1 MPFAKII
8 YFKGKTKDETYLKR
22 NETYVEAMRRETY
35 VSLQANERLKNKNVH
50 NSFIINYIKKRMRS
64 FKAKTTAFCIGLCL
78 LGAAT
83 AERAQAAPERVSA
96 VEQTK
101 LATGRVSDSQS
112 PLIGATVMEKGTSNG
127 TITDMDGKFTLNV
140 RSGATLV
147 ISYVG
152 YVTQEIKAGT
162 DMRITL
168 SEDGHSVNEVIV
180 IGYGT
185 QRREAVT
192 GSVANVSGEKLNQFA
207 ATNAAQALQGRVAGV
222 LMTQTSSKPGEEMQI
237 RIRGQRSLTASND
250 PLIVLDGIPFMGQLS
265 DINPADIKSMDI
277 LKDASAT
284 AIYGSRGAN
293 GVILIT
299 TEKGSMGTPAKVS
312 YNGYVSFKKIFSKYP
327 MMDGPTFSKFRKAA
341 GLYQN
346 SLDEDDNTNTD
357 WQDLYY
363 QTGVSHNHDVSVS
376 GGTNGGS
383 YSFGAGYYHD
393 ESVVPTEGY
402 DRVSVRGNFDQMVG
416 KWFRFGLSTNNSY
429 RKSQGVND
437 MYGVLSKSP
446 LASPYDENGN
456 LKRYISLPADD
467 QTVVTKETVKR
478 DKDVWLNENKGIGT
492 YNTLFGEVKCP
503 WVEGLSYRINIGLNF
518 RSSKGGNFTGTGV
531 NNKDANA
538 VNGAGISENQTR
550 NWTVENLVTFDR
562 TFAEKHNLN
571 VVGMY
576 SAEQTTYES
585 TGASA
590 QGIPADFFQYYAL
603 DKATGQLNVNN
614 YNYWQSGLMSWMG
627 RVMYSYD
634 NKYMLS
640 VALRSD
646 ASSRLAK
653 GHQWHTYPA
662 VSAGWNIAR
671 ESFMENLTWIDN
683 LKLRVGYGETSNQSV
698 NPYSTLGGLAVRNYN
713 FGSTYKAGYYVNALP
728 NPELGWE
735 YSKTWNFGLDFSLL
749 SGRLFGS
756 FEYYIQKTKDIL
768 LDVTMP
774 STSGVNSY
782 TGNIGN
788 TENKGFELTLN
799 GIIIDNKDGWK
810 WEAGINLYANRNKLT
825 KLTGA
830 DVVKPDGT
838 KEPERDEANRWFVGH
853 PIDVIFDY
861 EYEGLWNESDLKT
874 GPDGK
879 TNLDILEPGG
889 NLGMIKVKY
898 TGDYDANGM
907 PVRAIGADDRQIM
920 SMEPDLIGGFNTTV
934 GYKSFDLTMI
944 GAFQIGGKLIS
955 AIHSSNGYLNML
967 TGRRG
972 QLDVDYWTPENTGA
986 KYPKPGGIQSGDNPK
1001 YGSTLGY
1008 FDAGY
1013 LKVRAITLGYNFDNL
1028 KAVKDF
1034 GITRLR
1040 LYATVQNPFVLFSPF
1055 NNESGLDPETNS
1067 WATQNTAV
1075 AVEGYNGK
1083 HRMPIVGYNTPAT
1096 RNFLFGINLTF

>member
-1 MPFAKII
+1 M
-8 YFKGKTKDETYLKR
+8 
-22 NETYVEAMRRETY
+22 
-35 VSLQANERLKNKNVH
+35 
-50 NSFIINYIKKRMRS
+50 S
-64 FKAKTTAFCIGLCL
+64 FKAKKTALFVGLCFCGIL
-78 LGAAT
+78 SVQEA
-83 AERAQAAPERVSA
+83 SA
-96 VEQTK
+96 VTESVTSVQQTK
-101 LATGRVSDSQS
+101 QATGQVSDSQG

-127 TITDMDGKFTLNV
+127 TVTDFNGNFSLNV
-140 RSGATLV
+140 KPGATLV

-152 YVTQEIKAGT
+152 YESQEVKAG
-162 DMRITL
+162 DNLNVTL
-168 SEDGHSVNEVIV
+168 QEDGHIVNEVVV

-192 GSVANVSGEKLNQFA
+192 GSVANVNGEKLNQIA

-222 LMTQTSSKPGEEMQI
+222 LMTQTGSKPGDEMQI
-237 RIRGQRSLTASND
+237 RIRGQRSLSASND
-250 PLIVLDGIPFMGQLS
+250 PLIVLDGIPFMGVLS

-293 GVILIT
+293 GVIIIT
-299 TEKGSMGTPAKVS
+299 TVKGSQGTPAKVS
-312 YNGYVSFKKIFSKYP
+312 YNGYVSIKKVFKKYP
-327 MMDGPTFSKFRKAA
+327 MMDGPTFSKFRKYA

-363 QTGVSHNHDVSVS
+363 QTGVSHNHDVSVA

-416 KWFRFGLSTNNSY
+416 KYFRFGLSTNNSY
-429 RKSQGVND
+429 RKTQGVND

-446 LASPYDENGN
+446 LASPYDANGN

-467 QTVVTKETVKR
+467 QSVVTKETVER
-478 DKDVWLNENKGIGT
+478 DKDVWLNENKGIGS

-518 RSSKGGNFTGTGV
+518 RNSKGGNFTGTGV

-538 VNGAGISENQTR
+538 VNGGGISENQTR
-550 NWTVENLVTFDR
+550 NWAVENLLTYDHI
-562 TFAEKHNLN
+562 FAEKHNVN
-571 VVGMY
+571 VVAMY

-590 QGIPADFFQYYAL
+590 QDIPADYFQYYAL
-603 DKATGQLNVNN
+603 DKAVGQANLTG
-614 YNYWQSGLMSWMG
+614 YNYWQSGLISWMG

-634 NKYMLS
+634 NKYMIS
-640 VALRSD
+640 AALRSD

-662 VSAGWNIAR
+662 VSAGWNISR
-671 ESFMENLTWIDN
+671 ERFMENLTWIDN
-683 LKLRVGYGETSNQSV
+683 LKLRVGYGETSNQSI

-735 YSKTWNFGLDFSLL
+735 YSKTWNFGLDFSLF
-749 SGRLFGS
+749 SGRLYGS
-756 FEYYIQKTKDIL
+756 FEYYTQKTNDIL
-768 LDVTMP
+768 LDVSLP
-774 STSGVNSY
+774 STSGVSSY

-788 TENKGFELTLN
+788 TENKGWELTLN
-799 GIIIDNKDGWK
+799 GIIIDNKNGWN
-810 WEAGINLYANRNKLT
+810 WEAGINLYQNRNKLT

-830 DVVKPDGT
+830 LDENGDPVPD
-838 KEPERDEANRWFVGH
+838 KANRWFIGY
-853 PIDVIFDY
+853 PIDVIYDY
-861 EYEGLWNESDLKT
+861 KYIGLWQAGEEDKMSV
-874 GPDGK
+874 
-879 TNLDILEPGG
+879 LEPGG
-889 NLGMIKVKY
+889 NIGMIKVAHDKAL
-898 TGDYDANGM
+898 DANGN
-907 PVRAIGADDRQIM
+907 PTRQIGEEDREVM

-934 GYKSFDLTMI
+934 GYKGFDLTVI
-944 GAFQIGGKLIS
+944 GAFQVGGMLIS
-955 AIHSSNGYLNML
+955 AIHSANGYLNML

-972 QLDVDYWTPENTGA
+972 QLDVDYWTEQNTGA

-1008 FDAGY
+1008 FSASY

-1028 KAVKDF
+1028 KAIKDF
-1034 GITRLR
+1034 GISRLR

-1055 NNESGLDPETNS
+1055 NDESGLDPETNS
-1067 WATQNTAV
+1067 YANQNTAV
-1075 AVEGYNGK
+1075 GIDGYTGK
-1083 HRMPIVGYNTPAT
+1083 HRMPIVGYNTPST
-1096 RNFLFGINLTF
+1096 RNFIFGLNVTF

>member
-1 MPFAKII
+1 M
-8 YFKGKTKDETYLKR
+8 
-22 NETYVEAMRRETY
+22 
-35 VSLQANERLKNKNVH
+35 
-50 NSFIINYIKKRMRS
+50 S
-64 FKAKTTAFCIGLCL
+64 FKAKKTALCVGLCF
-78 LGAAT
+78 LGILS
-83 AERAQAAPERVSA
+83 AQEASA
-96 VEQTK
+96 VTESVTSVQQTK
-101 LATGRVSDSQS
+101 QATGQVSDSQG

-127 TITDMDGKFTLNV
+127 TVTDFNGNFSLNV
-140 RSGATLV
+140 KPGATLV

-152 YVTQEIKAGT
+152 YESQEIKAG
-162 DMRITL
+162 DNLRVEL
-168 SEDGHSVNEVIV
+168 KEDGHVVNEVVV

-192 GSVANVSGEKLNQFA
+192 GSVANIGGEKLNQIA

-222 LMTQTSSKPGEEMQI
+222 LMTQTGSKPGDEMQI
-237 RIRGQRSLTASND
+237 RIRGQRSLSASND
-250 PLIVLDGIPFMGQLS
+250 PLIVLDGIPFMGVLS

-293 GVILIT
+293 GVIIIT
-299 TEKGSMGTPAKVS
+299 TTKGSQGAPAKVS
-312 YNGYVSFKKIFSKYP
+312 YNGYVSFKKVFKKYP
-327 MMDGPTFSKFRKAA
+327 MMDGPTFSKFRQYA

-346 SLDEDDNTNTD
+346 SLDENDNTNTD

-363 QTGVSHNHDVSVS
+363 QTGVSHNHDVSVA

-416 KWFRFGLSTNNSY
+416 KYFRFGLSTNNSY
-429 RKSQGVND
+429 RKTQGVND

-467 QTVVTKETVKR
+467 QSVVTKETVER
-478 DKDVWLNENKGIGT
+478 DKDVWLNENKGIGS

-538 VNGAGISENQTR
+538 VNGGGISENQTR
-550 NWTVENLVTFDR
+550 NWAVENLLTYDHI
-562 TFAEKHNLN
+562 FAEKHNVN
-571 VVGMY
+571 VVAMY

-590 QGIPADFFQYYAL
+590 QDIPADYFQYYAL
-603 DKATGQLNVNN
+603 DKAVGQANLTG

-634 NKYMLS
+634 NKYMIS
-640 VALRSD
+640 AALRSD

-662 VSAGWNIAR
+662 VSAGWNISR
-671 ESFMENLTWIDN
+671 EQFMENLTWIDN
-683 LKLRVGYGETSNQSV
+683 LKLRVGYGETSNQSI

-735 YSKTWNFGLDFSLL
+735 YSKTWNFGLDFSLF
-749 SGRLFGS
+749 SGRLYGS
-756 FEYYIQKTKDIL
+756 FEYYTQKTNDIL
-768 LDVTMP
+768 LDVSLP
-774 STSGVNSY
+774 STSGVSSY

-788 TENKGFELTLN
+788 TENKGWELTLN
-799 GIIIDNKDGWK
+799 GIIIDNKNGWN
-810 WEAGINLYANRNKLT
+810 WEAGINLYQNRNKLT

-830 DVVKPDGT
+830 LDENGNPVPDKG
-838 KEPERDEANRWFVGH
+838 NRWFIGY
-853 PIDVIFDY
+853 PIDVIYDY
-861 EYEGLWNESDLKT
+861 KYIGLWQAGEEAQMN
-874 GPDGK
+874 
-879 TNLDILEPGG
+879 ILEPGG
-889 NLGMIKVKY
+889 NIGMIKVAHDKAL
-898 TGDYDANGM
+898 DANGN
-907 PVRAIGADDRQIM
+907 PTRQIGEDDREVM

-934 GYKSFDLTMI
+934 GYKGFDLTVI
-944 GAFQIGGKLIS
+944 GAFQVGGKLIS
-955 AIHSSNGYLNML
+955 AIHSANGYLNML

-972 QLDVDYWTPENTGA
+972 QLDVDYWTEQNTGA

-1034 GITRLR
+1034 GISRLR
-1040 LYATVQNPFVLFSPF
+1040 LYATIQNPFVLFSPF

-1067 WATQNTAV
+1067 YANQNTAV
-1075 AVEGYNGK
+1075 GIDGYTGK
-1083 HRMPIVGYNTPAT
+1083 HRMPIVGYNTPST
-1096 RNFLFGINLTF
+1096 RNFIFGLNVTF

>member
-1 MPFAKII
+1 MYANLR
-8 YFKGKTKDETYLKR
+8 KTI
-22 NETYVEAMRRETY
+22 
-35 VSLQANERLKNKNVH
+35 
-50 NSFIINYIKKRMRS
+50 SFV
-64 FKAKTTAFCIGLCL
+64 GLCS
-78 LGAAT
+78 LGLFFTPQVAAAT
-83 AERAQAAPERVSA
+83 PDAESVNAVQQAKKV
-96 VEQTK
+96 
-101 LATGRVSDSQS
+101 TGRVSDKEGT
-112 PLIGATVMEKGTSNG
+112 LIGATVMEKGTTNG
-127 TITDMDGKFTLNV
+127 VVTDFDGNFSINV
-140 RSGATLV
+140 QPGATLV

-152 YVTQEIKAGT
+152 YVTQEIRVGNQSNLNILLEAEGGN
-162 DMRITL
+162 L
-168 SEDGHSVNEVIV
+168 NEVVV

-192 GSVANVSGEKLNQFA
+192 GSVANVNGEKLNQIA

-237 RIRGQRSLTASND
+237 RIRGQRSLSASND

-293 GVILIT
+293 GVIIIT
-299 TEKGSMGTPAKVS
+299 TAKGYQGAPAKVS
-312 YNGYVSFKKIFSKYP
+312 YNGYVSFKKVFHKYP
-327 MMDGPTFSKFRKAA
+327 MMDGPTFSKFRKYA

-346 SLDEDDNTNTD
+346 SLDESDDTNTD

-363 QTGVSHNHDVSVS
+363 QTGVSHSHDVSVT

-402 DRVSVRGNFDQMVG
+402 DRISVRGNFDQMVG

-429 RKSQGVND
+429 RKNQGVND

-446 LASPYDENGN
+446 LASPYDEDGN

-467 QTVVTKETVKR
+467 QSVVTKETVER
-478 DKDVWLNENKGIGT
+478 DKDVWLNENKGIGS
-492 YNTLFGEVKCP
+492 YNTLFGELKCP
-503 WVEGLSYRINIGLNF
+503 WVEGLSYRINIGLNY

-531 NNKDANA
+531 NNKDENA
-538 VNGAGISENQTR
+538 INGGSISENQTY
-550 NWTVENLVTFDR
+550 NWAVENLVTYDR
-562 TFAEKHNLN
+562 IFAEKHNLN
-571 VVGMY
+571 LVGMY
-576 SAEQTTYES
+576 SAEQTTYEA

-590 QGIPADFFQYYAL
+590 QGIPADYFQYYAL
-603 DKATGQLNVNN
+603 DKATGQANLTG
-614 YNYWQSGLMSWMG
+614 YNYWQSGLISWMG
-627 RVMYSYD
+627 RAMYSYD
-634 NKYMLS
+634 NKYMAS
-640 VALRSD
+640 VAVRSD

-662 VSAGWNIAR
+662 VSAGWNISR
-671 ESFMENLTWIDN
+671 ESFMEPITWVDN
-683 LKLRVGYGETSNQSV
+683 LKLRVGYGETSNQSI

-713 FGSTYKAGYYVNALP
+713 FGNTYRAGYYVNALP

-735 YSKTWNFGLDFSLL
+735 FSKTWNFGIDFSLFR
-749 SGRLFGS
+749 GRLNGS
-756 FEYYIQKTKDIL
+756 FEYYTQKTNDIL
-768 LDVTMP
+768 LDVSLP
-774 STSGVNSY
+774 STSGVSSY

-788 TENKGFELTLN
+788 TENKGFEFTLN
-799 GIIIDNKDGWK
+799 GVIIDNKNGWN

-830 DVVKPDGT
+830 LDEDGKPA
-838 KEPERDEANRWFVGH
+838 PDEGNRWFPGH
-853 PIDVIFDY
+853 PIDVIYDY
-861 EYEGLWNESDLKT
+861 EYVGLWQKGEEAAMN
-874 GPDGK
+874 
-879 TNLDILEPGG
+879 ILEPGG
-889 NLGMIKVKY
+889 NVGMIKVKY
-898 TGDYDANGM
+898 TGDYDENGL
-907 PVRAIGADDRQIM
+907 PTRQIGADDRQIM

-934 GYKSFDLTMI
+934 GYKNFDLTVI
-944 GAFQIGGKLIS
+944 GAFQVGGKLIS

-972 QLDVDYWTPENTGA
+972 QLDVDYWTEDNTGA

-1013 LKVRAITLGYNFDNL
+1013 LKVRTITLGYNFDKLSVIKN
-1028 KAVKDF
+1028 F
-1034 GITRLR
+1034 GISRLR
-1040 LYATVQNPFVLFSPF
+1040 LYATIQNPFVLFSPF
-1055 NNESGLDPETNS
+1055 NNECGLDPETNS
-1067 WATQNTAV
+1067 YATQNTAV
-1075 AVEGYNGK
+1075 GIDGYTGK

-1096 RNFLFGINLTF
+1096 RNFLFGVNVTF

>member
-1 MPFAKII
+1 M
-8 YFKGKTKDETYLKR
+8 
-22 NETYVEAMRRETY
+22 
-35 VSLQANERLKNKNVH
+35 
-50 NSFIINYIKKRMRS
+50 S
-64 FKAKTTAFCIGLCL
+64 FKAKKTALCVGLCF
-78 LGAAT
+78 LGILS
-83 AERAQAAPERVSA
+83 AQEASA
-96 VEQTK
+96 VTESVTSVQQTK
-101 LATGRVSDSQS
+101 QATGRVSDSQG

-127 TITDMDGKFTLNV
+127 TVTDFNGNFSLNV
-140 RSGATLV
+140 KPGATLV

-152 YVTQEIKAGT
+152 YESQEIKAG
-162 DMRITL
+162 DNLRVEL
-168 SEDGHSVNEVIV
+168 KEDGHVVNEVVV

-192 GSVANVSGEKLNQFA
+192 GSVANIGGEKLNQIA

-222 LMTQTSSKPGEEMQI
+222 LMTQTGSKPGDEMQI
-237 RIRGQRSLTASND
+237 RIRGQRSLSASND
-250 PLIVLDGIPFMGQLS
+250 PLIVLDGIPFMGVLS

-293 GVILIT
+293 GVIIIT
-299 TEKGSMGTPAKVS
+299 TVKGSQGAPAKVS
-312 YNGYVSFKKIFSKYP
+312 YNGYVSFKKVFKKYP
-327 MMDGPTFSKFRKAA
+327 MMDGPTFSKFRQYA

-346 SLDEDDNTNTD
+346 SLDENDNTNTD

-363 QTGVSHNHDVSVS
+363 QTGVSHNHDVSVA

-416 KWFRFGLSTNNSY
+416 KYFRFGLSTNNSY
-429 RKSQGVND
+429 RKTQGVND

-467 QTVVTKETVKR
+467 QSVVTKETVER
-478 DKDVWLNENKGIGT
+478 DKDVWLNENKGIGS

-538 VNGAGISENQTR
+538 VNGGGISENQTR
-550 NWTVENLVTFDR
+550 NWAVENLLTYDHI
-562 TFAEKHNLN
+562 FAEKHNVN
-571 VVGMY
+571 VVAMY

-590 QGIPADFFQYYAL
+590 QDIPADYFQYYAL
-603 DKATGQLNVNN
+603 DKAVGQANLTG
-614 YNYWQSGLMSWMG
+614 YNYWQSGLISWMG

-634 NKYMLS
+634 NKYMIS
-640 VALRSD
+640 AALRSD

-662 VSAGWNIAR
+662 VSAGWNISR
-671 ESFMENLTWIDN
+671 EQFMENLTWIDN
-683 LKLRVGYGETSNQSV
+683 LKLRVGYGETSNQSI

-735 YSKTWNFGLDFSLL
+735 YSKTWNFGLDFSLF
-749 SGRLFGS
+749 SGRLYGS
-756 FEYYIQKTKDIL
+756 FEYYTQKTNDIL
-768 LDVTMP
+768 LDVSLP
-774 STSGVNSY
+774 STSGVSSY

-788 TENKGFELTLN
+788 TENKGWELTLN
-799 GIIIDNKDGWK
+799 GIIIDNKNGWN
-810 WEAGINLYANRNKLT
+810 WEAGINLYQNRNKLT

-830 DVVKPDGT
+830 LDENGNPVPDKG
-838 KEPERDEANRWFVGH
+838 NRWFIGY
-853 PIDVIFDY
+853 PIDVIYDY
-861 EYEGLWNESDLKT
+861 KYIGLWQAGEEAQMN
-874 GPDGK
+874 
-879 TNLDILEPGG
+879 ILEPGG
-889 NLGMIKVKY
+889 NIGMIKVAHDKAL
-898 TGDYDANGM
+898 DANGN
-907 PVRAIGADDRQIM
+907 PTRQIGEDDREVM

-934 GYKSFDLTMI
+934 GYKGFDLTVI
-944 GAFQIGGKLIS
+944 GAFQVGGKLIS
-955 AIHSSNGYLNML
+955 AIHSANGYLNML

-972 QLDVDYWTPENTGA
+972 QLDVDYWTEQNTGA

-1034 GITRLR
+1034 GISRLR
-1040 LYATVQNPFVLFSPF
+1040 LYATIQNPFVLFSPF

-1067 WATQNTAV
+1067 YANQNTAV
-1075 AVEGYNGK
+1075 GIDGYTGK
-1083 HRMPIVGYNTPAT
+1083 HRMPIVGYNTPST
-1096 RNFLFGINLTF
+1096 RNFIFGLNVTF

>member
-1 MPFAKII
+1 M
-8 YFKGKTKDETYLKR
+8 
-22 NETYVEAMRRETY
+22 
-35 VSLQANERLKNKNVH
+35 
-50 NSFIINYIKKRMRS
+50 S
-64 FKAKTTAFCIGLCL
+64 FKAKKTALCVGLCL
-78 LGAAT
+78 IGMIGAQQASAAT
-83 AERAQAAPERVSA
+83 ESVASVQQTRQASGHV
-96 VEQTK
+96 T
-101 LATGRVSDSQS
+101 DSQG
-112 PLIGATVMEKGTSNG
+112 PLIGATVMEKGTTNG
-127 TITDMDGKFTLNV
+127 TVTDFGGNFTLNV
-140 RSGATLV
+140 KPGATLV

-152 YVTQEIKAGT
+152 YETQEVKESSHVSVILK
-162 DMRITL
+162 
-168 SEDGHSVNEVIV
+168 EDGHVVNEVVV

-192 GSVANVSGEKLNQFA
+192 GSVANIGGEKLNQVA

-237 RIRGQRSLTASND
+237 RIRGQRSLSASND

-265 DINPADIKSMDI
+265 DINPSDIKSLDI

-293 GVILIT
+293 GVIIIT
-299 TEKGSMGTPAKVS
+299 TVKGTQGTPAKVS
-312 YNGYVSFKKIFSKYP
+312 YNGYVSFKKVFHKYP
-327 MMDGPTFSKFRKAA
+327 MMDGPAFSKMRQYA

-346 SLDEDDNTNTD
+346 SLDENDNTNTD

-363 QTGVSHNHDVSVS
+363 QTGVSHNHDVSVA

-416 KWFRFGLSTNNSY
+416 KYFRFGLSTNNSY
-429 RKSQGVND
+429 RKNKGVND

-467 QTVVTKETVKR
+467 QSVVTKETVER
-478 DKDVWLNENKGIGT
+478 DKEVWLNENKGIGS
-492 YNTLFGEVKCP
+492 YNTIFGELKCP
-503 WVEGLSYRINIGLNF
+503 WIEGLSYRINIGLNF

-538 VNGAGISENQTR
+538 VNGGGISENQTR
-550 NWTVENLVTFDR
+550 NWAVENLLTFDR

-571 VVGMY
+571 VVAMY

-585 TGASA
+585 SGAGV
-590 QGIPADFFQYYAL
+590 QDIPADYFQYYAL
-603 DKATGQLNVNN
+603 DKAVGQVNLNN
-614 YNYWQSGLMSWMG
+614 YNYWQSGLVSWMG

-634 NKYMLS
+634 NKYMIS
-640 VALRSD
+640 AALRSD

-671 ESFMENLTWIDN
+671 ESFMEGTKNWLDN
-683 LKLRVGYGETSNQSV
+683 LKLRIGYGETSNQSI

-735 YSKTWNFGLDFSLL
+735 YSKTWNFGLDFSLFN
-749 SGRLFGS
+749 GRLSGS
-756 FEYYIQKTKDIL
+756 FEYYTQKTNDIL
-768 LDVTMP
+768 LDVSLP
-774 STSGVNSY
+774 STSGVSSY
-782 TGNIGN
+782 VGNIGN
-788 TENKGFELTLN
+788 TQNKGWELTLN
-799 GIIIDNKDGWK
+799 GIIIDNKNGWN
-810 WEAGINLYANRNKLT
+810 WEAGINLYQNRNKLT

-830 DVVKPDGT
+830 VDANGNPVPD
-838 KEPERDEANRWFVGH
+838 KANRWFIDQ
-853 PIDVIFDY
+853 PIDVIYDY
-861 EYEGLWNESDLKT
+861 KYDGLWNESDVYPVTIKNE
-874 GPDGK
+874 DGTTTET
-879 TNLDILEPGG
+879 TNFAILEPGG
-889 NLGMIKVKY
+889 NIGMIKVAHERAL
-898 TGDYDANGM
+898 DENGV
-907 PVRAIGADDRQIM
+907 PTRQIGEDDREVM

-934 GYKSFDLTMI
+934 GYKGFDLTII

-955 AIHSSNGYLNML
+955 AIHSANGYLNML

-972 QLDVDYWTPENTGA
+972 QLDVDYWTEQNTGA

-1008 FDAGY
+1008 FNAGY
-1013 LKVRAITLGYNFDNL
+1013 LKFRAITLGYNFDNL
-1028 KAVKDF
+1028 KAIKNF
-1034 GITRLR
+1034 GISRLR
-1040 LYATVQNPFVLFSPF
+1040 LYATIQNPFVLFSPF

-1067 WATQNTAV
+1067 FATQNTAV
-1075 AVEGYNGK
+1075 GIDGYTGK
-1083 HRMPIVGYNTPAT
+1083 HKMPIVGYNTPAT
-1096 RNFLFGINLTF
+1096 RNFIFGLNLTF

>member
-1 MPFAKII
+1 MLHDSLFVRKIQILLFLFCFVPF
-8 YFKGKTKDETYLKR
+8 G
-22 NETYVEAMRRETY
+22 AMA
-35 VSLQANERLKNKNVH
+35 Q
-50 NSFIINYIKKRMRS
+50 NSVGG
-64 FKAKTTAFCIGLCL
+64 T
-78 LGAAT
+78 
-83 AERAQAAPERVSA
+83 
-96 VEQTK
+96 
-101 LATGRVSDSQS
+101 VSDEAGE
-112 PLIGATVMEKGTSNG
+112 PIIGASVRVVGTNTGVVTDVDGRFSLNAASNAR
-127 TITDMDGKFTLNV
+127 LSV
-140 RSGATLV
+140 
-147 ISYVG
+147 SYVG
-152 YVTQEIKAGT
+152 FVTQEV
-162 DMRITL
+162 
-168 SEDGHSVNEVIV
+168 SVNGRQSIAVVLKEDNTTLNDVVV

-192 GSVANVSGEKLNQFA
+192 GSVANIGGEKLNQVA
-207 ATNAAQALQGRVAGV
+207 ASNAAQALQGRVAGV
-222 LMTQTSSKPGEEMQI
+222 LMTQTSSKPGAEMQI

-265 DINPADIKSMDI
+265 DINPTDIKSMDI

-299 TEKGSMGTPAKVS
+299 TQKGSMGMPAKVT
-312 YNGYVSFKKIFSKYP
+312 YNGYVTFKKVFHKYP
-327 MMDGPTFSKFRKAA
+327 MMDGPTFTKFRQYA
-341 GLYQN
+341 GMYQN
-346 SLDEDDNTNTD
+346 SLDESDDTNTD

-363 QTGVSHNHDVSVS
+363 QTGVGHNHDVSVS
-376 GGTNGGS
+376 GGTNGGN

-416 KWFRFGLSTNNSY
+416 KWFHFGLSTNNSY
-429 RKSQGVND
+429 RITKGVND

-456 LKRYISLPADD
+456 LKRYVSLPADD
-467 QTVVTKETVKR
+467 QSVVTRETVKR

-518 RSSKGGNFTGTGV
+518 RSSKGGGFTGTGV

-538 VNGAGISENQTR
+538 VNSGSISENQTR
-550 NWTVENLVTFDR
+550 NWTVENLITFDR

-590 QGIPADFFQYYAL
+590 QDIPADYFQYYAL
-603 DKATGQLNVNN
+603 DKAIGQSNLNN
-614 YNYWQSGLMSWMG
+614 YSYWKSGLMSWMG

-640 VALRSD
+640 LAVRSD

-671 ESFMENLTWIDN
+671 EEFMKDLTWIDN
-683 LKLRVGYGETSNQSV
+683 LKLRIGYGETSNQSI

-713 FGSTYKAGYYVNALP
+713 FGNGTNYKAGYYVNALP

-735 YSKTWNFGLDFSLL
+735 YSKTWNFGLDFSLFN
-749 SGRLFGS
+749 GRLSGS
-756 FEYYIQKTKDIL
+756 FEYYTQKTKDIL
-768 LDVTMP
+768 LDVSLP

-788 TENKGFELTLN
+788 TQNKGFELTLN
-799 GIIIDNKDGWK
+799 GIIIDNKNGWH

-830 DVVKPDGT
+830 TYVDANGNVKD
-838 KEPERDEANRWFVGH
+838 ERDEANRWFVGH
-853 PIDVIFDY
+853 PIDVIYDY
-861 EYEGLWNESDLKT
+861 EYDGLWNAEDVYEVTLEDGTKT
-874 GPDGK
+874 
-879 TNLDILEPGG
+879 TNFAILEPGG

-898 TGDYDANGM
+898 NADALDANGV
-907 PVRAIGADDRQIM
+907 PTRAIGADDRRIQ
-920 SMEPDLIGGFNTTV
+920 SMEPDLMGGFNTTV
-934 GYKSFDLTMI
+934 GYKGFDLTVI

-972 QLDVDYWTPENTGA
+972 QLDVDYWTEDNTGA
-986 KYPKPGGIQSGDNPK
+986 KYPKPGGIISSDNPK

-1008 FDAGY
+1008 FNAGY
-1013 LKVRAITLGYNFDNL
+1013 LKVRAITLGYNFDHL
-1028 KAVKDF
+1028 KAVKNF
-1034 GITRLR
+1034 GISRLR
-1040 LYATVQNPFVLFSPF
+1040 LYATIQNPFVLFSPF

-1067 WATQNTAV
+1067 WANENTAV
-1075 AVEGYNGK
+1075 AYDEYSRK

-1096 RNFLFGINLTF
+1096 RNFLFGINVTF

>member
-1 MPFAKII
+1 M
-8 YFKGKTKDETYLKR
+8 
-22 NETYVEAMRRETY
+22 
-35 VSLQANERLKNKNVH
+35 
-50 NSFIINYIKKRMRS
+50 S
-64 FKAKTTAFCIGLCL
+64 FKAKKTALCVGLCL
-78 LGAAT
+78 IGMIGAQQASAAT
-83 AERAQAAPERVSA
+83 ESVASVQQTRQASGHV
-96 VEQTK
+96 T
-101 LATGRVSDSQS
+101 DSQG
-112 PLIGATVMEKGTSNG
+112 PLIGATVMEKGTTNG
-127 TITDMDGKFTLNV
+127 TVTDFDGNFTLNV
-140 RSGATLV
+140 KPGATLV

-152 YVTQEIKAGT
+152 YETQEVKESSHVSVILK
-162 DMRITL
+162 
-168 SEDGHSVNEVIV
+168 EDGHVVNEVVV

-192 GSVANVSGEKLNQFA
+192 GSVANIGGEKLNQVA

-237 RIRGQRSLTASND
+237 RIRGQRSLSASND
-250 PLIVLDGIPFMGQLS
+250 PLIVLDGIPLMGQLS
-265 DINPADIKSMDI
+265 DINPSDIKSLDI

-293 GVILIT
+293 GVIIIT
-299 TEKGSMGTPAKVS
+299 TVKGTQGTPAKVS
-312 YNGYVSFKKIFSKYP
+312 YNGYVSFKKVFHKYP
-327 MMDGPTFSKFRKAA
+327 MMDGPTFSKMRQYA

-346 SLDEDDNTNTD
+346 SLDENDNTNTD

-363 QTGVSHNHDVSVS
+363 QTGVSHNHDVSVA

-416 KWFRFGLSTNNSY
+416 KYFRFGLSTNNSY
-429 RKSQGVND
+429 RKNKGVND

-467 QTVVTKETVKR
+467 QSVVTKETVER
-478 DKDVWLNENKGIGT
+478 DKEVWLNENKGIGS
-492 YNTLFGEVKCP
+492 YNTIFGELKCP
-503 WVEGLSYRINIGLNF
+503 WIEGLSYRINIGLNF

-538 VNGAGISENQTR
+538 VNGGGISENQTR
-550 NWTVENLVTFDR
+550 NWAVENLLTFDR

-571 VVGMY
+571 VVAMY

-585 TGASA
+585 SGAGV
-590 QGIPADFFQYYAL
+590 QDIPADYFQYYAL
-603 DKATGQLNVNN
+603 DKAVGQVNLNN
-614 YNYWQSGLMSWMG
+614 YNYWQSGLVSWMG

-634 NKYMLS
+634 NKYMIS
-640 VALRSD
+640 AALRSD

-671 ESFMENLTWIDN
+671 ESFMEGTKNWLDN
-683 LKLRVGYGETSNQSV
+683 LKLRIGYGETSNQSI

-735 YSKTWNFGLDFSLL
+735 YSKTWNFGLDFSLFN
-749 SGRLFGS
+749 GRLSGS
-756 FEYYIQKTKDIL
+756 FEYYTQKTNDIL
-768 LDVTMP
+768 LDVSLP
-774 STSGVNSY
+774 STSGVSSY
-782 TGNIGN
+782 VGNIGN
-788 TENKGFELTLN
+788 TQNKGWELTLN
-799 GIIIDNKDGWK
+799 GIIIDNKNGWN
-810 WEAGINLYANRNKLT
+810 WEAGINLYQNRNKLT

-830 DVVKPDGT
+830 VDANGNPVPD
-838 KEPERDEANRWFVGH
+838 KANRWFIDQ
-853 PIDVIFDY
+853 PIDVIYDY
-861 EYEGLWNESDLKT
+861 KYDGLWNESDVYPVTIKNE
-874 GPDGK
+874 DGTTTET
-879 TNLDILEPGG
+879 TNFAILEPGG
-889 NLGMIKVKY
+889 NIGMIKVAHERAL
-898 TGDYDANGM
+898 DENGV
-907 PVRAIGADDRQIM
+907 PTRQIGEDDREVM

-934 GYKSFDLTMI
+934 GYKGFDLTII

-955 AIHSSNGYLNML
+955 AIHSANGYLNML

-972 QLDVDYWTPENTGA
+972 QLDVDYWTEQNTGA

-1008 FDAGY
+1008 FNAGY
-1013 LKVRAITLGYNFDNL
+1013 LKFRAITLGYNFDNL
-1028 KAVKDF
+1028 KAIKNF
-1034 GITRLR
+1034 GISRLR
-1040 LYATVQNPFVLFSPF
+1040 LYATVQNPFVLGSPF

-1067 WATQNTAV
+1067 FATQNTAV
-1075 AVEGYNGK
+1075 GIDGYTGK
-1083 HRMPIVGYNTPAT
+1083 HKMPIVGYNTPAT
-1096 RNFLFGINLTF
+1096 RNFIFGLNLTF